1 MRVPITVPIEHL
13 RARVC
18 ARPVLGAINSGLW
31 LAVLSLAVSLLALL
45 FLSVVL
51 PREDWG
57 PSAASALGTL
67 SPGLLFFVA
76 VLWVPVFETL
86 FGQVIPVEVAKRFG
100 GSALVCII
108 ISALVFGLG
117 HYVNGGVTHG
127 VASFSTGLVFA
138 GSYLLARP
146 SGMFPAFLAAFTT
159 HAAHN
164 FMLLFV
170 VASLFPQWA

>member
-1 MRVPITVPIEHL
+1 MRVPIEHL

-18 ARPVLGAINSGLW
+18 ERPVLGAISSGLW
-31 LAVLSLAVSLLALL
+31 LAMLSLAVSVLTLL
-45 FLSVVL
+45 FLSLVL

-57 PSAASALGTL
+57 ASAGSGLGAL
-67 SPGLLFFVA
+67 SAGLLFFVA
-76 VLWVPVFETL
+76 ILWVPVFETL
-86 FGQVIPVEVAKRFG
+86 LGQVVPVEVANRFG

-108 ISALVFGLG
+108 ISAAVFGLG
-117 HYVNGGVTHG
+117 HYVNGGLAHG
-127 VASFSTGLVFA
+127 VASLSTGLVFA

-146 SGMFPAFLAAFTT
+146 SGIFPAFVAAFTT

-170 VASLFPQWA
+170 VASFVPQWA